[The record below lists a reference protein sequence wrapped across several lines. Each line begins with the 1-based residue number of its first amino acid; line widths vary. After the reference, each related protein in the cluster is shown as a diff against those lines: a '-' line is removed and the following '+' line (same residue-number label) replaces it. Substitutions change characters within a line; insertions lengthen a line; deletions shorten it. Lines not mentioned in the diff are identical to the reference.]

1 MVPDNEIPEIK
12 DTSDKD
18 IDVASYIS
26 TTDKL
31 EYNSEQAHTDLSLTH
46 VKDKN
51 YDFTQT
57 YEGELIEWSQ
67 SY

>member
-1 MVPDNEIPEIK
+1 MVPNNKIPIIK

-18 IDVASYIS
+18 IDVATNIS

-31 EYNSEQAHTDLSLTH
+31 EYNSEQDHTDLSLTH

-51 YDFTQT
+51 YEFTQT